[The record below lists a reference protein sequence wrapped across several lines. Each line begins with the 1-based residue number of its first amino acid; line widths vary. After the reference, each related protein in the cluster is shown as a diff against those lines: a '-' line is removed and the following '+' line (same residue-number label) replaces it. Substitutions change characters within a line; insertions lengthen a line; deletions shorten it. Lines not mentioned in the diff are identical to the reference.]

1 MALDV
6 AEGSRLQMPG
16 MDYTVAKNVGW
27 ATFLTNNENGSVKEV
42 MVINTQEGVLT
53 VAFGEN
59 LSDDRRG
66 ALVDLLRDWKERNAI
81 LGDEYAQEFIAD
93 ALIESQIMDELAAQ
107 NEALKTQEEKE
118 MEKEDKKEN
127 DEKTKAHLIRDM
139 KTDGILTPT
148 RQMIIPKVSLENLTA
163 ISNLS
168 KLKKKQFFA
177 KFDALVNNRMTED
190 EVNLQVR
197 KLLGLQRKMTNE
209 ALEKR
214 NPFIDVQAEA
224 AKIRKALPQLTEN
237 EALRIVESIGDL
249 IFNEANGDKVW
260 GLFKNGIIYVAEG
273 TARGTVY
280 HEAFHYVS
288 QMLLSESEIATLYSE
303 AKVKFGDLSL
313 LELEEN
319 LAESFRKYMQKWE
332 DLSFT
337 SKVFETL
344 KRFVKKLAGKTTYL
358 EDLYHNIRTGK
369 LANREVR
376 NSTFKTSQIDK
387 SKVEVEEVDKTWRE
401 DSTKSNKS
409 LRIYLKDQKEKGYF
423 ELVKDNEAGYYSV
436 HMKTNNGKY
445 GDPAIAPSTKE
456 ERAIL
461 KEQLLNALPAGAKI
475 STWGSLSKGGVEAL
489 NRLGEGM
496 KKVGERQATLKE
508 DGSSITIPIFQKQS
522 SKFNNTVKQ
531 YVAVEEALPIQEQ
544 KMQEI
549 RDKMKQVTRETSQE
563 WTSKVVSN
571 PALYHGDGF
580 HMIKQSEFATREE
593 ALKAMESMGA
603 TTKEFFYPTLSN
615 GKYYLISDQNQMLT
629 AAAKRRAALIDEY
642 NAAKKDMDILTDYQQ
657 TADLWRQYKEVSRKQ
672 ELEREIQN
680 RPDLEAERKK
690 KLVQEGLEMLE
701 NYRHCK

>member
-1 MALDV
+1 
-6 AEGSRLQMPG
+6 
-16 MDYTVAKNVGW
+16 
-27 ATFLTNNENGSVKEV
+27 
-42 MVINTQEGVLT
+42 
-53 VAFGEN
+53 
-59 LSDDRRG
+59 
-66 ALVDLLRDWKERNAI
+66 
-81 LGDEYAQEFIAD
+81 
-93 ALIESQIMDELAAQ
+93 
-107 NEALKTQEEKE
+107 
-118 MEKEDKKEN
+118 
-127 DEKTKAHLIRDM
+127 
-139 KTDGILTPT
+139 
-148 RQMIIPKVSLENLTA
+148 
-163 ISNLS
+163 
-168 KLKKKQFFA
+168 
-177 KFDALVNNRMTED
+177 
-190 EVNLQVR
+190 
-197 KLLGLQRKMTNE
+197 
-209 ALEKR
+209 
-214 NPFIDVQAEA
+214 
-224 AKIRKALPQLTEN
+224 
-237 EALRIVESIGDL
+237 
-249 IFNEANGDKVW
+249 
-260 GLFKNGIIYVAEG
+260 
-273 TARGTVY
+273 
-280 HEAFHYVS
+280 
-288 QMLLSESEIATLYSE
+288 MLLSESEIATLYSE

-369 LANREVR
+369 LANRKPGQ
-376 NSTFKTSQIDK
+376 NK
-387 SKVEVEEVDKTWRE
+387 SK
-401 DSTKSNKS
+401 
-409 LRIYLKDQKEKGYF
+409 L
-423 ELVKDNEAGYYSV
+423 
-436 HMKTNNGKY
+436 NG
-445 GDPAIAPSTKE
+445 A
-456 ERAIL
+456 
-461 KEQLLNALPAGAKI
+461 
-475 STWGSLSKGGVEAL
+475 
-489 NRLGEGM
+489 
-496 KKVGERQATLKE
+496 
-508 DGSSITIPIFQKQS
+508 
-522 SKFNNTVKQ
+522 VKQ

-642 NAAKKDMDILTDYQQ
+642 NAAKKDMDILADYQQ